1 MAKFEEVWGFKEE
14 AKPKEKKK
22 STKKVRGIKEK
33 EKSKVTDT
41 FLAGGALMAV
51 SLFFIFFSAGMR
63 LSLGGGSE
71 ANVPSSQNE
80 MITIVMVLGY
90 SLFALAV
97 MVLLKAALKLR
108 DYKSRLAKEAAGLPD
123 WKEDK
128 DWDID

>member
-1 MAKFEEVWGFKEE
+1 MAKFEEEWGFKEE
-14 AKPKEKKK
+14 MKPKEKKK

-51 SLFFIFFSAGMR
+51 SLCFIFFSTSMR

-71 ANVPSSQNE
+71 PNVSSSQNE

-90 SLFALAV
+90 ALFAIAV
-97 MVLLKAALKLR
+97 MALLKAALKLR
-108 DYKSRLAKEAAGLPD
+108 EYKSGLAKEAAGLPD
-123 WKEDK
+123 WKEDQ
-128 DWDID
+128 DWDVD